1 MVILINPIT
10 EHATQTEKKSIEK
23 MLSSGMMHAYNKN
36 DTKRYEIIQGT
47 PIKSGN
53 EGWEYIVRIWDK
65 SAWFVGE
72 SPKWRTRN
80 ITIIYKKTINSPTT

>member
-1 MVILINPIT
+1 MITLTNPII

-23 MLSSGMMHAYNKN
+23 MIASGLMRASNKP

-53 EGWEYIVRIWDK
+53 EGWEYVVKIWDK

-80 ITIIYKKTINSPTT
+80 ITIIHKK